1 MSTHFL
7 TAIGPKP
14 DGIKRVDL
22 NSSAVFQESGLILSG
37 VTLLVISTGTQTRHT
52 FLRLPDP
59 LQQHPSI
66 TGNG

>member
-7 TAIGPKP
+7 TAIGPKL

-37 VTLLVISTGTQTRHT
+37 VTLLVILTGT
-52 FLRLPDP
+52 
-59 LQQHPSI
+59 
-66 TGNG
+66 